1 VLPDVVG
8 IKNAFTCRSRASE
21 IAPRLIASGT
31 LFSTTGPPLGTSFDP
46 SQVQVFQAGNVHII
60 FNDANNGDLFYT
72 VGSVTD
78 HRPITRQLF

>member
-1 VLPDVVG
+1 
-8 IKNAFTCRSRASE
+8 
-21 IAPRLIASGT
+21 
-31 LFSTTGPPLGTSFDP
+31 
-46 SQVQVFQAGNVHII
+46 VHII